1 MNELINEADE
11 VPMPKR
17 APPKAPSGLASNF
30 SEQSSSGVAPNP
42 EPVFM
47 SMPGNMA
54 PVGLYSRARGETT
67 VQANTTIKRFKAPLP
82 KEHLYTFEDESLFR
96 VKADAHSSCEIA
108 HRSHAQEKEMCV

>member
-1 MNELINEADE
+1 MHELINEADE

-42 EPVFM
+42 EPTFM

-54 PVGLYSRARGETT
+54 PVGPHSHARGETT
-67 VQANTTIKRFKAPLP
+67 VRANTTIKRFKAPLP
-82 KEHLYTFEDESLFR
+82 KEHLYTFEDEKVFF
-96 VKADAHSSCEIA
+96 V
-108 HRSHAQEKEMCV
+108 

>member
-17 APPKAPSGLASNF
+17 APPKAP
-30 SEQSSSGVAPNP
+30 NP

-54 PVGLYSRARGETT
+54 PVGPHSHARGETT
-67 VQANTTIKRFKAPLP
+67 VRANTTIKRFKAPLP

-96 VKADAHSSCEIA
+96 VKGRCSFKLRDSSSFPCTA
-108 HRSHAQEKEMCV
+108 KGSVRVKFQ